1 MEDWIKRV
9 FLASVLTLCASYA
22 VAEQER
28 GRGQAHAVDPDIE
41 RQQIDVD
48 AIDSEDF
55 EIGVYYGI
63 LSIEDFGSDTVAGIR
78 AAYHVTET
86 IFMEAAYGMS
96 EAGETSF
103 EVLSGSAQ
111 LLTDDQRDF
120 NYYNVSVGLNILPGE
135 TFIGSRWAFNTA
147 LYVIGGIGSTEFAED
162 DHFTIN
168 FGAGYRL
175 LFNDWFAMHV
185 DVRDHLFDSDIIG
198 TEKTVHN
205 IEFTAGFSV
214 FF

>member
-1 MEDWIKRV
+1 
-9 FLASVLTLCASYA
+9 
-22 VAEQER
+22 
-28 GRGQAHAVDPDIE
+28 
-41 RQQIDVD
+41 
-48 AIDSEDF
+48 
-55 EIGVYYGI
+55 
-63 LSIEDFGSDTVAGIR
+63 
-78 AAYHVTET
+78 
-86 IFMEAAYGMS
+86 MEASYGMS

-111 LLTDDQRDF
+111 LLTDDERDF
-120 NYYNVSVGLNILPGE
+120 TYYNVSVGLNILPGE
-135 TFIGSRWAFNTA
+135 TFIGSSLAFNTA
-147 LYVIGGIGSTEFAED
+147 LYVIGGIGSTEFAND

-175 LFNDWFAMHV
+175 LFNDWLAMHV